1 MDVRSMVP
9 ETRTGTVRFIGDSFL
24 FVRDEVSRQDVF
36 LHRTEIM
43 DNEQIRT
50 GDRLEFLLIVE
61 QGGKHHGKWRG
72 IDARKISE
80 KEVG

>member
-1 MDVRSMVP
+1 MDVESMVP
-9 ETRTGTVRFIGDSFL
+9 ETRTGLVRFVGKKYL

-36 LHRTEIM
+36 LHLTEIM
-43 DNEQIRT
+43 DGEQVQL

-72 IDARKISE
+72 VDARKISAE
-80 KEVG
+80 